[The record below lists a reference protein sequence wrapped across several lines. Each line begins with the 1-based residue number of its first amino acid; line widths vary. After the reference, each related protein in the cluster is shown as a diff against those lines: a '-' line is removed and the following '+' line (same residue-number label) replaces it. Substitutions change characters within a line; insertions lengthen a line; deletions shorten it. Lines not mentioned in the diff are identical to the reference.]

1 LRLGKAARMLGVVLL
16 GVLVAIVLLVAF
28 PPIGLLKDT
37 LAEMAGTSIGRTVT
51 IGGAQLAFRP
61 DALLTLENVT
71 LSNPPAMPGP
81 PLFRAETAKA
91 KIKLWPLFKGEADVV
106 SLELAK
112 PEFNLQED
120 GSGAKNWIIERS
132 TPGSAPPLVL
142 PRMTT
147 VQTGRVSYASAK
159 TGAQNAVGEID
170 AAMVVVP
177 ETGVTEVKGQFG
189 HNGERVTFGMAL
201 ADYRA
206 TADGKPTNIRAALD
220 ARHVRAEIAGEA
232 IVSDK
237 SAVAGDLKASTASLL
252 DLSRWLGA
260 DVTPSGEPL
269 GASLEGRIKATPA
282 DVLFAATNVIVNGN
296 ASRLDGRL
304 GLSGP
309 RPKFEGTIAADRID
323 LGRLAGARPRL
334 AAQALAPESAG
345 EEIAVA
351 PAWDDLLLELK
362 ALESGGAAHAAAQ
375 PEALAA
381 APSSTWSERPFN
393 LAALKAIDLDV
404 IMTVA
409 EIAYGGLDLKN
420 GRLKAGL
427 TDGRLDSALEAL
439 DMGAGHATGAIKVDS
454 RASPPRADIALSMTD
469 VAADP
474 IMNAISGKP
483 LLSGTSN
490 IDITAAASGQNQSQ
504 LASTLEGKA
513 KIRMGAGALRGFD
526 IRLMISQWWRKW
538 TFDLARKTSFERL
551 DAQYD
556 IKKGILKSSPELELG
571 GSEVEISSKG
581 DINLPAKRLNQ
592 EIRIKV
598 VPPPTSFPIPVR
610 ISARGRSRRSAST
623 GVGCSRAQAA

>member
-1 LRLGKAARMLGVVLL
+1 
-16 GVLVAIVLLVAF
+16 
-28 PPIGLLKDT
+28 
-37 LAEMAGTSIGRTVT
+37 
-51 IGGAQLAFRP
+51 
-61 DALLTLENVT
+61 
-71 LSNPPAMPGP
+71 
-81 PLFRAETAKA
+81 
-91 KIKLWPLFKGEADVV
+91 
-106 SLELAK
+106 
-112 PEFNLQED
+112 
-120 GSGAKNWIIERS
+120 
-132 TPGSAPPLVL
+132 
-142 PRMTT
+142 
-147 VQTGRVSYASAK
+147 
-159 TGAQNAVGEID
+159 
-170 AAMVVVP
+170 
-177 ETGVTEVKGQFG
+177 
-189 HNGERVTFGMAL
+189 
-201 ADYRA
+201 
-206 TADGKPTNIRAALD
+206 
-220 ARHVRAEIAGEA
+220 
-232 IVSDK
+232 
-237 SAVAGDLKASTASLL
+237 
-252 DLSRWLGA
+252 
-260 DVTPSGEPL
+260 
-269 GASLEGRIKATPA
+269 
-282 DVLFAATNVIVNGN
+282 
-296 ASRLDGRL
+296 
-304 GLSGP
+304 
-309 RPKFEGTIAADRID
+309 
-323 LGRLAGARPRL
+323 
-334 AAQALAPESAG
+334 
-345 EEIAVA
+345 
-351 PAWDDLLLELK
+351 
-362 ALESGGAAHAAAQ
+362 
-375 PEALAA
+375 
-381 APSSTWSERPFN
+381 
-393 LAALKAIDLDV
+393 
-404 IMTVA
+404 MTVA

-610 ISARGRSRRSAST
+610 ISGAWSQPSIGVDWGGLFSST
-623 GVGCSRAQAA
+623 GGLGGPQQIAPSAEPVPLAVQAAIRRVLAAPIDQSVLTDEGRATLRSLLPEESAP